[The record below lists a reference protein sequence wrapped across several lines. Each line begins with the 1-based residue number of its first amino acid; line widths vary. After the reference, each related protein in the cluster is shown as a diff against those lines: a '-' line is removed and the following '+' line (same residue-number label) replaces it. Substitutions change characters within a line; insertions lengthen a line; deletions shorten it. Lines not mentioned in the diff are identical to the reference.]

1 MSYLSDLLGDSY
13 KEGMTEEEISTAL
26 QAAGAGQ
33 NNDAE
38 INRLKAQLSKANSEA
53 ADYKKQLRGKQT
65 ADEAAAAEQKATMD
79 KLTQENTDLKRSIA
93 LADKKTKLV
102 AMGYDEKLADSTAI
116 AMVDGD
122 MDTVMKNQA
131 TFNESREKAIRAEQM
146 KKTPRPAA
154 GSDGTGGMDYATELD
169 ERLTLLEQMTMQ
181 NDFSAPLATDD
192 EAITLIVDDLDYAIL
207 ADWKYKEE

>member
-1 MSYLSDLLGDSY
+1 MSYLSDLLGDAY

-26 QAAGAGQ
+26 QSAGAGAKD
-33 NNDAE
+33 NEAE
-38 INRLKAQLSKANSEA
+38 VNRLKAQLSKANSEA
-53 ADYKKQLRGKQT
+53 ADYKKQLRGKQSE
-65 ADEAAAAEQKATMD
+65 DEAAAAEQKATMD

-146 KKTPRPAA
+146 KKTPRPTA
-154 GSDGTGGMDYATELD
+154 GSDGTGGMDYAKKIEEAQASGDLTAVAYYT
-169 ERLTLLEQMTMQ
+169 RLKAQ
-181 NDFSAPLATDD
+181 D
-192 EAITLIVDDLDYAIL
+192 EANQM
-207 ADWKYKEE
+207 KE

>member
-79 KLTQENTDLKRSIA
+79 KLTQGEYRFEAFYRSGRQK
-93 LADKKTKLV
+93 DQT
-102 AMGYDEKLADSTAI
+102 
-116 AMVDGD
+116 
-122 MDTVMKNQA
+122 
-131 TFNESREKAIRAEQM
+131 
-146 KKTPRPAA
+146 
-154 GSDGTGGMDYATELD
+154 GSYGL
-169 ERLTLLEQMTMQ
+169 R
-181 NDFSAPLATDD
+181 
-192 EAITLIVDDLDYAIL
+192 
-207 ADWKYKEE
+207 